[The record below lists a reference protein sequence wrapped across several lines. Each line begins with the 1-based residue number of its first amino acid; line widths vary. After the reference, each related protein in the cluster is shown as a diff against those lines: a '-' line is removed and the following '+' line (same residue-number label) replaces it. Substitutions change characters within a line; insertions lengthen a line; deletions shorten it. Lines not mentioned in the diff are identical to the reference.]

1 MVWGGLMAVWGGL
14 MAVWRWFGV
23 VWWRFGVV
31 WGGFGCFNGP
41 AVISSLSVAT
51 LRMEKFRGEQ
61 KNVTRFRNFFF
72 YLFILSV
79 QLCSRIIAGLLD
91 KCP

>member
-14 MAVWRWFGV
+14 MAVWRWFGGGLG
-23 VWWRFGVV
+23 WFGVF

-61 KNVTRFRNFFF
+61 KNVTRFRDFF
-72 YLFILSV
+72 LFIYFISTTL
-79 QLCSRIIAGLLD
+79 
-91 KCP
+91 